1 MRQLKKLWTRK
12 NWWLAVLL
20 ALELLFLGGRL
31 AADWGAGSAIHVTPD
46 LIIPYADK
54 ARERQP
60 RLPGGKLYRQFAT
73 TRWLDLEPGSYQVVV
88 HYVNN
93 GKAGSVKFLD
103 EIMPTAPLRPGDAA
117 ARADQREFFP
127 VDGLWLRH
135 RADAVLFRLRRGGSH
150 LHHRS
155 ADRAH
160 PLVRL
165 CAFPDGARILCAGGL
180 HHPADSKAAALPA
193 AHGARAVQR
202 GGHRGHRGA
211 GLPAAGA

>member
-54 ARERQP
+54 AVNDSRGCQVENYT
-60 RLPGGKLYRQFAT
+60 GQFAT

-93 GKAGSVKFLD
+93 GKAGSV
-103 EIMPTAPLRPGDAA
+103 R
-117 ARADQREFFP
+117 
-127 VDGLWLRH
+127 
-135 RADAVLFRLRRGGSH
+135 
-150 LHHRS
+150 
-155 ADRAH
+155 
-160 PLVRL
+160 
-165 CAFPDGARILCAGGL
+165 
-180 HHPADSKAAALPA
+180 
-193 AHGARAVQR
+193 
-202 GGHRGHRGA
+202 
-211 GLPAAGA
+211 